1 MFRRY
6 LPFLASL
13 LVQPAWA
20 DFTLTVLHTN
30 DLHAHAEPVK
40 VKNVELGG
48 YARQAT
54 LIKKLRAENTS
65 TILLNGGDTFQGTL
79 FFNTY
84 QGLADLAFMNQVG
97 YQAMAVGNHEFDRGP
112 AVFANFVRGAT
123 FPVLAANLDVSEDK
137 DLKDLVKP
145 WAIVNVAGEKIGV
158 VGAVTPDLPSISSP
172 GETVKMKDLRSSLQA
187 AIDELTAQKID
198 KIIVL
203 SHCGYGL
210 EKDMAKFLRNVDM
223 VVGGH
228 SHTFLGDT
236 KLPDDRKGAGPYPTL
251 VKNASGQNALVV
263 QSWEWGKV
271 FGKVDVTFDDLG
283 VVKSWSNDQPIA
295 VTADIPEDPTVAS
308 LISALKKPIEDL
320 MNKEVGRTET
330 ELPRSGPGKQGVLA
344 DIITDAMLDATKA
357 MGSTVALMNSGGI
370 RSALNAGVISYGDA
384 ISVQPFNN
392 TLVVLD
398 LTGAEL
404 EETLSSGVLFVSQG
418 SSFRLSNGKA
428 TEILI
433 SGQKLE
439 PSKTYRCTF
448 NSFVANGGDGL
459 TVVKNATGKRTDTG
473 LLDIDAL
480 IEYLKKNSPLKKQA
494 EGRIK

>member
-1 MFRRY
+1 
-6 LPFLASL
+6 
-13 LVQPAWA
+13 
-20 DFTLTVLHTN
+20 
-30 DLHAHAEPVK
+30 
-40 VKNVELGG
+40 
-48 YARQAT
+48 
-54 LIKKLRAENTS
+54 
-65 TILLNGGDTFQGTL
+65 
-79 FFNTY
+79 
-84 QGLADLAFMNQVG
+84 
-97 YQAMAVGNHEFDRGP
+97 
-112 AVFANFVRGAT
+112 
-123 FPVLAANLDVSEDK
+123 
-137 DLKDLVKP
+137 
-145 WAIVNVAGEKIGV
+145 
-158 VGAVTPDLPSISSP
+158 
-172 GETVKMKDLRSSLQA
+172 
-187 AIDELTAQKID
+187 
-198 KIIVL
+198 
-203 SHCGYGL
+203 
-210 EKDMAKFLRNVDM
+210 
-223 VVGGH
+223 
-228 SHTFLGDT
+228 
-236 KLPDDRKGAGPYPTL
+236 
-251 VKNASGQNALVV
+251 
-263 QSWEWGKV
+263 
-271 FGKVDVTFDDLG
+271 
-283 VVKSWSNDQPIA
+283 
-295 VTADIPEDPTVAS
+295 
-308 LISALKKPIEDL
+308 
-320 MNKEVGRTET
+320 ET

-480 IEYLKKNSPLKKQA
+480 IEYLKKNSPLKKKA